1 MYITP
6 YGTFYGNSWED
17 FCQQCFK
24 KKYENDGYQE
34 MPADFKGDLGIEGF
48 TRNGILF
55 QCYCPDA
62 LYDPTKLY
70 EAQRDK
76 ITRDLGKLQ
85 DNQKELADYLKEIKV
100 EKWIFVTPGYTN
112 KELVRHC
119 QNKAEEFR
127 LLKLPHLSD
136 NFDVL
141 IYDIEFFLTEIPTI
155 LNFRQDKLDIG
166 PQEQLS
172 PEEIADWKT
181 KSITLVDNAI
191 NKHGARLPISSKNY
205 DARVNKLTQLSIANF
220 LNGDAVIRQWSE
232 KYQDQ
237 YEKFVKVVD
246 LFEKRVEEKC
256 AAYTGDFNH
265 LYGEIETELMAKLK
279 ESFSY
284 LDSTMID
291 RLTYR
296 VMADWILRCPID
308 FE

>member
-1 MYITP
+1 MYVTP
-6 YGTFYGNSWED
+6 YGNFYGNTWED

-24 KKYENDGYQE
+24 KKYESDGYQE

-48 TRNGILF
+48 TRNGILL

-62 LYDPTKLY
+62 AYDPTKLY

-76 ITRDLGKLQ
+76 ITTDLGKLQ
-85 DNQKELADYLKEIKV
+85 ANQKELLEYLKDIKV
-100 EKWIFVTPGYTN
+100 EKWIFVTPGYRN

-119 QNKAEEFR
+119 QNKAEEYR
-127 LLKLPHLSD
+127 KLKLPHLSD
-136 NFDVL
+136 TFDVL
-141 IYDIEFFLTEIPTI
+141 IHDVEFFSAEIPTI
-155 LNFRQDKLDIG
+155 LNFRQDKLNLS
-166 PQEQLS
+166 PKEQLS
-172 PEEIADWKT
+172 PEEIADWRT

-191 NKHGARLPISSKNY
+191 RKHGARLATNSKNY
-205 DARVNKLTQLSIANF
+205 NDRVNKLTQLSITNF
-220 LNGDAVIRQWSE
+220 LDGDGVIRQWSE

-237 YEKFVKVVD
+237 YEKFVDVVG
-246 LFEKRVEEKC
+246 LFEKKVEEKC
-256 AAYTGDFNH
+256 TAFSGDFNS
-265 LYGEIETELMAKLK
+265 LYEQIETELRAKLK

-284 LDSTMID
+284 LDSVMID